1 MKEIYEIVLAAQQMA
16 ADALAPGKTTHEID
30 AIARNHIIDAGYGE
44 QFGHGLGHGLGLSK
58 EPPFLNPLYP
68 PIPLEVGH
76 VCTVEPGIY
85 LPGIGGVRIEDQYVI
100 TEKGARNFCSLPKD
114 LEWSTL

>member
-1 MKEIYEIVLAAQQMA
+1 MDK
-16 ADALAPGKTTHEID
+16 
-30 AIARNHIIDAGYGE
+30 IARDIIEDAGYGE
-44 QFGHGLGHGLGLSK
+44 QFDHGLGHGLGLSK
-58 EPPFLNPLYP
+58 EPPYLNPKHP
-68 PIPLEVGH
+68 DMKLEVGH

-114 LEWSTL
+114 LDWSTL